1 MKRIFLTFLLLSVT
15 IGYSQKINEKLKNCI
30 ETDNVKELS
39 IELENLKYSIDD
51 CFELKEKPYSLFALA
66 IKLEKENLFNFLIEK
81 KADLNKIC
89 EDKSPLMYAT
99 KYGNLKFVKKLVE
112 LGAEI
117 NLKNSDGKTAIDY
130 AKKYEQTEI
139 ANYLESIKK

>member
-15 IGYSQKINEKLKNCI
+15 IGYSQKINEKLKNSI
-30 ETDNVKELS
+30 ETDTVKELS

-66 IKLEKENLFNFLIEK
+66 IKLEKENLFNFLIER
-81 KADLNKIC
+81 KANLNKIC

-99 KYGNLKFVKKLVE
+99 KYGNIKYVKKLIE
-112 LGAEI
+112 NGAEI
-117 NLKNSDGKTAIDY
+117 NLKNDEGKTALDY

-139 ANYLESIKK
+139 VHYLESIKK

>member
-15 IGYSQKINEKLKNCI
+15 IGYSQNINEKIKSSI

-39 IELENLKYSIDD
+39 NELKKLNYSIND
-51 CFELKEKPYSLFALA
+51 CFDLKEKPYSLFALA
-66 IKLEKENLFNFLIEK
+66 IKFDKESLFNFLIES

-99 KYGNLKFVKKLVE
+99 KYGYLKFVKKLVE
-112 LGAEI
+112 NGAEV
-117 NLKNSDGKTAIDY
+117 NLKNDTGKTAIDY

-139 ANYLESIKK
+139 LKYLESIKN